1 MALGSEMWEDSGTKG
16 NVVVE
21 VALGEAIAAQ
31 LEFRRLDVGQV
42 SIENAQRVE
51 LGEMMASDLI
61 STNEELNLNAV
72 RLVRVPKVS

>member
-1 MALGSEMWEDSGTKG
+1 MWEDSGTKG

-21 VALGEAIAAQ
+21 IALGEAIAAQ

>member
-1 MALGSEMWEDSGTKG
+1 VALGSEMWEDSGTKG

-21 VALGEAIAAQ
+21 IALGEAIAAQ